1 MLQYS
6 NFAHEYLKLTH
17 DYLKGDLFA
26 SLPFSSNISGISLIS
41 RECTKGQNKCK
52 KAVIILY

>member
-6 NFAHEYLKLTH
+6 NFAREYLKLTH
-17 DYLKGDLFA
+17 DYLKGDLFV

-41 RECTKGQNKCK
+41 HECTKGQNECK